1 VGELDI
7 VRLTNEAEE
16 LLDGLGER
24 LLAIESGGLSRELV
38 NECLRTV
45 HTLKGLAV
53 SVGNI
58 GVAEVAHR
66 VEALLEAVTGET
78 EIPGEG
84 LDLIHEAAE
93 LLSRELTRA
102 RPTAV
107 SREAIEDLC
116 ARLEGAAGRG
126 RTPASAA
133 RAAHIDPEILEV
145 LTRRERRHLLD
156 VLEAG
161 TPVVRLLLRWS
172 PAALRAGVAR
182 LKDALTAHG
191 ELVTLIP
198 GPDDEGD
205 EIRLD
210 AVVATS
216 SATEA
221 LAAAAASAG
230 AEVAGIEPLAARA
243 PEPEPEPAQVRSSSR
258 TVRVDIR
265 KIDALMA
272 AAAEVGLLGAQIA
285 AAELALRR
293 AGEAGAADRL
303 AGELERLEARVAD
316 LRAGLISAR
325 MVSMAPM
332 VARLGRLA
340 RRMAQASEK
349 RIRFVISGTSTEVDK
364 VIVEE
369 LAEPMLHLL
378 RNAIDHGI
386 EPAEVRLAAGKPA
399 EGTITVAAR
408 TEGNQ
413 LVVELGDD
421 GYGIDRQ
428 AIAEVAVRRGLY
440 SKARVATATDLE
452 ILDVLFRPGFTT
464 REQADLTSGRGVG
477 LDAVRAALAV
487 IGGVVGVSSAAG
499 AGATFT
505 IRVPITLAVVH
516 ALLVRAGEQIFAVP
530 ISGVAESVE
539 LSADAIEGEGL
550 RRRIQYRGH
559 TLGVVR
565 VAELLEIEAPEPPLQ
580 TVVLS
585 GVGSSRIGLLVD
597 ELLGGRD
604 VVVKPL
610 PSLLAGCA
618 GIAGAADVGG
628 CAAILVLDVPALLE
642 EISRHGGHDV

>member
-1 VGELDI
+1 
-7 VRLTNEAEE
+7 
-16 LLDGLGER
+16 
-24 LLAIESGGLSRELV
+24 
-38 NECLRTV
+38 
-45 HTLKGLAV
+45 
-53 SVGNI
+53 
-58 GVAEVAHR
+58 
-66 VEALLEAVTGET
+66 
-78 EIPGEG
+78 
-84 LDLIHEAAE
+84 
-93 LLSRELTRA
+93 
-102 RPTAV
+102 
-107 SREAIEDLC
+107 
-116 ARLEGAAGRG
+116 
-126 RTPASAA
+126 
-133 RAAHIDPEILEV
+133 
-145 LTRRERRHLLD
+145 
-156 VLEAG
+156 
-161 TPVVRLLLRWS
+161 
-172 PAALRAGVAR
+172 
-182 LKDALTAHG
+182 
-191 ELVTLIP
+191 
-198 GPDDEGD
+198 
-205 EIRLD
+205 
-210 AVVATS
+210 
-216 SATEA
+216 
-221 LAAAAASAG
+221 
-230 AEVAGIEPLAARA
+230 
-243 PEPEPEPAQVRSSSR
+243 
-258 TVRVDIR
+258 
-265 KIDALMA
+265 
-272 AAAEVGLLGAQIA
+272 
-285 AAELALRR
+285 
-293 AGEAGAADRL
+293 
-303 AGELERLEARVAD
+303 
-316 LRAGLISAR
+316 

-610 PSLLAGCA
+610 PSLLAGCP

>member
-78 EIPGEG
+78 EIPAEG

-102 RPTAV
+102 RSTAV

-182 LKDALTAHG
+182 LKDALAAHG

-230 AEVAGIEPLAARA
+230 ADVAGIEPLAARA
-243 PEPEPEPAQVRSSSR
+243 PEPEPARVRSRSR

-265 KIDALMA
+265 KIDGLMA
-272 AAAEVGLLGAQIA
+272 SVAEVGLLGAQIA
-285 AAELALRR
+285 AAELVLRR
-293 AGEAGAADRL
+293 AGEAGAADHLGR
-303 AGELERLEARVAD
+303 ELERLEALVAD

-349 RIRFVISGTSTEVDK
+349 RIRFAISGTSTEVDK

-399 EGTITVAAR
+399 EGTITIAAR
-408 TEGNQ
+408 TEGNH

-440 SKARVATATDLE
+440 SKARAATATDLE

-539 LSADAIEGEGL
+539 VSADTIEGEGL
-550 RRRIQYRGH
+550 RRRIHYRGH

-565 VAELLEIEAPEPPLQ
+565 VADLLEIEAPEPPLQ

-628 CAAILVLDVPALLE
+628 RSAILVLDVPALLE